1 VATFNAGSIEATLD
15 VDRSP
20 FIRGLEEARAQGRR
34 FAQERWQ
41 ARLDVDTGRVTAQLA
56 TLEAQLA
63 AVDGRRVQPR
73 IDVDVARQLAELEA
87 LRAELDRIDGRRVSP
102 DMGGGTSEMTAFASA
117 SASAGSGLSSLIGI
131 GVALGPALIPGIAG
145 ATAAVGGLVAM
156 LGAAGG
162 GAGVFG
168 AGLIGNITRVV
179 GAQKDLETASTQAA
193 AAAKTQEA
201 AQERL
206 RSALE
211 GVASASRAA
220 ADARR
225 NAARAEQQAEESLA
239 DTRRNAAR
247 SEQQAAEGLAS
258 ARRNAAYSTQQ
269 AEQSLAS
276 AQDGVRRAQ
285 QDLNQARADATQ
297 RLQEMRDQLAGAEL
311 NEEGSELAVRAAR
324 QRLQEVMRDPQAT
337 KLQQDEA
344 ELAYRRALLNMKD
357 ARKANDDLQA
367 SVRRAQREGVNGDT
381 AVKAAKDRLTQ
392 SRQAE
397 ATAEA
402 NVSRTRQQG
411 AQQVADA
418 ERTLARAQSDGARAI
433 ADAEQSL
440 AQTRADNARAIE
452 DADRRVTDAQRQ
464 VGQAQ
469 KAAAEASDALAAANR
484 AQGAAMADLS
494 GPAAVF
500 VQALT
505 QAKNAWNAFLDATE
519 SDTLGV
525 ATQALGMFVRYLP
538 MLVPVVHAVT
548 PAITGLLDELDRW
561 ASGGGMDAIVGFLTT
576 YGPPAITAFGHLV
589 GNLAVLVGNLMVA
602 FAPLGQAML
611 DWLVAVTDGW
621 AEWSRTLDTDQ
632 GFQDFLRYVTDNGP
646 LFVGFL
652 DAAWD
657 ALINIGRAL
666 APAAVPIL
674 MSLTWGL
681 RQIADMDPVQLGLVA
696 AGIEAVVGAILL
708 ASSGGTNPIGWLMV
722 LSGFTVGLTTLGS
735 QADDTKD
742 KVHGLGAEFGG
753 TGGRIKGLGVDSD
766 NTKQKILGLGQQSD
780 DTKGRMEQLG
790 GTVKDVQKWLGD
802 EWHRMW
808 TRTLRPDLREIRRVI
823 ENEFLPAWDD
833 FWPVIRPIFKA
844 LGVTLAFQA
853 EVGMNATLKI
863 IRDSLRLMAGAMEFW
878 TGVMTGDWGK
888 MHRGL
893 RTQSAGSLGLLKT
906 AWSRGMFGIV
916 GVVGSAVLAI
926 SRKWGGI
933 RAIFAAPVNW
943 IIRNVLNRLI
953 NGVNNIANVLGKNDI
968 LRPFASINLPGG
980 NDRGAPGGTSAQ
992 NNNEG
997 RLGPI
1002 RAATGTVLPGFTPG
1016 VDTLHY
1022 QTPNGPDLHLAG
1034 GEAVMVPE
1042 WTKAVGG
1049 PAAVERMNKAARAQR
1064 FAAGGVVW
1072 PTVGRRVS
1080 TYGGHDGVDINQP
1093 PGPNYGAPI
1102 YAYRAG
1108 RVTYTGWGRGYG
1120 DAVFEKGDVGPEV
1133 VYGHM
1138 SRVVAHTGQRVRAGQ
1153 TIGYVGETGNARGPH
1168 LHFGVPGGTYA
1179 GAMALLRGATHVAG
1193 GGGGGGG
1200 IPAVID
1206 PVGML
1211 GSLLG
1216 RVRNTVTGDVPGGQ
1230 FGRTIAGG
1238 VLDTVGAAARDWA
1251 GKQAQNLLAL
1261 TPAGLAVTLGRRA
1274 LAALSGKSP
1283 KGIARDLLDNYG
1295 WSAAQFGPLDKLWT
1309 RESGWNVH
1317 ADNPTSS
1324 AYGIPQALPG
1334 SKMAAAGADWHD
1346 NPATQIRWGL
1356 DYIKNRYGSPAA
1368 AWAHSERRGWYD
1380 NGGIVPPGVTTVLNA
1395 SDTPEALLND
1405 DQWRLARRAMGVDRP
1420 HGSADGWSRADIE
1433 RLIEAVAAA
1442 DPVVVPQSD
1451 NTKELIDLLGF
1462 ELRVQGRGPR

>member
-20 FIRGLEEARAQGRR
+20 FTRGLEEARAQGRR
-34 FAQERWQ
+34 FAAERWQ

-56 TLEAQLA
+56 ALEAQLA
-63 AVDGRRVQPR
+63 AVDGRHVQPR

-102 DMGGGTSEMTAFASA
+102 DMSGGTSEMTAFASA

-211 GVASASRAA
+211 GVATASRAA

-247 SEQQAAEGLAS
+247 SEQQAEEGLAS

-344 ELAYRRALLNMKD
+344 ELAYRRALLQMKD

-367 SVRRAQREGVNGDT
+367 SVKKAQREGVNGDT

-411 AQQVADA
+411 AQQVTDA

-433 ADAEQSL
+433 ADAEQNL

-611 DWLVAVTDGW
+611 DWLVAVTAGW

-632 GFQDFLRYVTDNGP
+632 GFQGFLRYVTETGP

-674 MSLTWGL
+674 TALTWGL
-681 RQIADMDPVQLGLVA
+681 RQIADMDPKALGLVA
-696 AGIEAVVGAILL
+696 AGIELVVGAILL
-708 ASSGGTNPIGWLMV
+708 ATSGGANPLGWLMV
-722 LSGFTVGLTTLGS
+722 LSGTTVGLSNL
-735 QADDTKD
+735 AD
-742 KVHGLGAEFGG
+742 
-753 TGGRIKGLGVDSD
+753 
-766 NTKQKILGLGQQSD
+766 QSD
-780 DTKGRMEQLG
+780 ETKGRLDKLG
-790 GTVKDVQKWLGD
+790 GTVKDVVGWLGD
-802 EWHRMW
+802 RWDLMW
-808 TRTLRPDLREIRRVI
+808 TRTLRPDLRQIRDVI

-863 IRDSLRLMAGAMEFW
+863 IRDVLRLMAGAMEFW

-953 NGVNNIANVLGKNDI
+953 NGVNAIANRLGRSDI

-1002 RAATGTVLPGFTPG
+1002 RAAAGTVLPGFTPG

-1022 QTPNGPDLHLAG
+1022 KTPNGPDLHLGG

-1042 WTKAVGG
+1042 FTAMHGG
-1049 PAAVERMNKAARAQR
+1049 PQGIAELNKQARAAAKYGAKASMS

-1102 YAYRAG
+1102 YAYRTG

-1153 TIGYVGETGNARGPH
+1153 TIGYVGATGHAFGPH

-1193 GGGGGGG
+1193 GGGGGG
-1200 IPAVID
+1200 IPAAID

-1216 RVRNTVTGDVPGGQ
+1216 RVRNTVTGDVPGGR

-1238 VLDTVGAAARDWA
+1238 VLDTVGAAARGWA
-1251 GKQAQNLLAL
+1251 GRQAQNLLAL

-1295 WSAAQFGPLDKLWT
+1295 WSAAQFGPLEKLWT
-1309 RESGWNVH
+1309 RESNWNVH
-1317 ADNPTSS
+1317 ALNRSS
-1324 AYGIPQALPG
+1324 GAYGIPQSLPA

-1356 DYIKNRYGSPAA
+1356 DYIKDRYGSPAA